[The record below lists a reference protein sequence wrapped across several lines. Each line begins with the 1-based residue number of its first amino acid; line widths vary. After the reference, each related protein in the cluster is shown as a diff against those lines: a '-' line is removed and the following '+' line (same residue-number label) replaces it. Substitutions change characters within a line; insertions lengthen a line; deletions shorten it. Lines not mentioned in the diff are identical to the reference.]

1 MLEVVIRGGLVINP
15 EATARADVGVE
26 DGRIVAIGDLSQ
38 VSACLDLD
46 ATGRNVMPGFVDA
59 HSHLD
64 LALLDEPVHLPSL
77 HQGVTTVVLG
87 QDGTASAP
95 GSASTVAGIREYF
108 AAVNGESTQVS
119 AAASSVAEFLERM
132 DGAGTLNVACLVP
145 NGNLRLDAIGWDDRP
160 ATSDELRAMTGALE
174 LGLEQGAVGLSSGLD
189 YVPSMCADSNEL
201 AHLCAVV
208 AGAGGVYVTHMRGYD
223 ERSPVGFAE
232 VAEIGRRSNVKIHIS
247 HLMGRAERHLPVVDR
262 LRDDGLDLSFD
273 SYPYL
278 AGCTT
283 LAMLALPPELQR
295 HGPEETLAALADAE
309 VVVGLRKN
317 WFSGLAGLVGAFRL
331 AYIAAPGLEHL
342 EGASVYEAC
351 DTLGLDL
358 ADLVCTLLSESRL
371 AVGVVEPNGLGDDD
385 LRATHRHPL
394 HMAGCGW
401 DLHGLPSAPAW
412 VGDVARVTS
421 AATGASE
428 GISPG
433 ARRRVIWQP
442 RQPNA
447 SGCAIAA
454 EWRSGSSPTWS
465 SSILKRSS
473 TLPRFSIPGR
483 WPAACSTC
491 S

>member
-1 MLEVVIRGGLVINP
+1 M
-15 EATARADVGVE
+15 
-26 DGRIVAIGDLSQ
+26 
-38 VSACLDLD
+38 
-46 ATGRNVMPGFVDA
+46 
-59 HSHLD
+59 
-64 LALLDEPVHLPSL
+64 
-77 HQGVTTVVLG
+77 
-87 QDGTASAP
+87 
-95 GSASTVAGIREYF
+95 
-108 AAVNGESTQVS
+108 
-119 AAASSVAEFLERM
+119 
-132 DGAGTLNVACLVP
+132 P

-189 YVPSMCADSNEL
+189 YVPSMCADSDEL

-208 AGAGGVYVTHMRGYD
+208 ARAGGVYVTHMRGYD

-232 VAEIGRRSNVKIHIS
+232 VAEIGRRSNVKTHIS

-278 AGCTT
+278 ARWTT

-295 HGPEETLAALADAE
+295 HGPEETLAGLADAE

-317 WFSGLAGLVGAFRL
+317 WFSGLAGLISAFRL

-351 DTLGLDL
+351 DMLGLDL

-394 HMAGCGW
+394 P
-401 DLHGLPSAPAW
+401 HGRDRHGDYLAASAPA
-412 VGDVARVTS
+412 VVVRSTRYLDAMRATFARWRRGGAPTAFRGS
-421 AATGASE
+421 RTLRAARSRPSGGRAV
-428 GISPG
+428 
-433 ARRRVIWQP
+433 RRRGRP
-442 RQPNA
+442 R
-447 SGCAIAA
+447 S
-454 EWRSGSSPTWS
+454 
-465 SSILKRSS
+465 
-473 TLPRFSIPGR
+473 
-483 WPAACSTC
+483 
-491 S
+491 